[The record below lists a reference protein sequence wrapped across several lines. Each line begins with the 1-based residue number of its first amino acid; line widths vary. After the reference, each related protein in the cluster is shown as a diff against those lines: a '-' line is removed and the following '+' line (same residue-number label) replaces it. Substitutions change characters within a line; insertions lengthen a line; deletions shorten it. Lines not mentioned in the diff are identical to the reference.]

1 MVPRHLLLPASS
13 ALSRL
18 LAAPSSSR
26 LSRLPGV
33 FPPCR
38 RVMSPPVGVRW
49 ASSSASGEDRGD
61 KEVMKSVREGIERR
75 AEAGAAATGESSPAS
90 TSTSEEPASLSSS
103 SIPLAPPPP
112 SDTNTDNSLTSSIS
126 PRPTPPSRHTPTP
139 APDSKS
145 PSPLAFA
152 LPANIT
158 IPPEVRERLTEWAA
172 LVMQHSHK
180 VVTEAQKKFIELG
193 FKVNE
198 MTGYLEVERLKHLVF
213 TKEDELQKLRDHA
226 KSTKAAYDAA
236 ITARSSAQSS
246 MNALL
251 ERKHS
256 WSDADVSTFTTLVR
270 ADHSSSHEVAR
281 TAEEMKKAEVGVD
294 RAFSGLMQTILQR
307 YHEEQVWS
315 DKIRSVSTWA
325 NVAGLAL
332 NLIVFIG
339 AVLIVEPWKRKRL
352 VEKLEERV
360 ASMMAKVDQR
370 LEGVEGHLERVVAV
384 GAGPEAVQSLSAV
397 EERAKEE
404 VVQKEQAPLELASS
418 IPEIASPSLAPSI
431 PYPSPTHALPPG
443 QSSLPTIHPFFTQ
456 TLLNLPPSLD
466 PLAKPSQERD
476 LALAGLVGAIG
487 MGVLMGLGRVL
498 FG

>member
-1 MVPRHLLLPASS
+1 MASRRALAPASA

-26 LSRLPGV
+26 LSRGPSV
-33 FPPCR
+33 FPSCR
-38 RVMSPPVGVRW
+38 RVIGASEVRRW
-49 ASSSASGEDRGD
+49 ASSSVSGDERGD
-61 KEVMKSVREGIERR
+61 KEVMKSVREELEKR
-75 AEAGAAATGESSPAS
+75 AEARAAAEGAEASPSLASASESTAGS
-90 TSTSEEPASLSSS
+90 SSS
-103 SIPLAPPPP
+103 SIPLSPPPLSTDTDTDSIPQSSP
-112 SDTNTDNSLTSSIS
+112 SSQFTSPALTTS
-126 PRPTPPSRHTPTP
+126 
-139 APDSKS
+139 APDRKS
-145 PSPLAFA
+145 PSPFV

-158 IPPEVRERLTEWAA
+158 IPPEVRERLTEWGA
-172 LVMQHSHK
+172 LVMKHSQQ
-180 VVTEAQKKFIELG
+180 VVQEAQKKFIELG

-226 KSTKAAYDAA
+226 KSTKAAYDLA

-256 WSDADVSTFTTLVR
+256 WSDSDVSTFTTLVR

-294 RAFSGLMQTILQR
+294 KAFSGLMQTILQR

-360 ASMMAKVDQR
+360 SSMMAKVDQR

-384 GAGPEAVQSLSAV
+384 GAGPEAAKALSAV
-397 EERAKEE
+397 EERAKVE
-404 VVQKEQAPLELASS
+404 VVQEEQAPLELASS
-418 IPEIASPSLAPSI
+418 IPEIVSPSLAPSL
-431 PYPSPTHALPPG
+431 PSPSPATISGPL
-443 QSSLPTIHPFFTQ
+443 SLPTIHPFFTQ
-456 TLLNLPPSLD
+456 TLANLPPSLD

-476 LALAGLVGAIG
+476 LAVAGLVGAVG
-487 MGVLMGLGRVL
+487 MGVLMGLGRVV